1 MFLLKFCTEFFK
13 GTSFGVC
20 ELYAFDQVLIFLV
33 QGCNLVLK
41 LQNSCFFVNH
51 FLGESFILVLDLV
64 VLVLYNSLFTTVLG
78 QLAFKLLLIPFL
90 DYLAFLVN
98 DTLNRNLFLSC
109 YFGLIL
115 FCLL

>member
-1 MFLLKFCTEFFK
+1 MFLLEFCTELFK
-13 GTSFGVC
+13 GASFGVC
-20 ELYAFDQVLIFLV
+20 ELYTFDQVLIFLL
-33 QGCNLVLK
+33 QGSNLVLK

-51 FLGESFILVLDLV
+51 FLGESFILVFDLV
-64 VLVLYNSLFTTVLG
+64 VLVLYSSLFTTVLG

-115 FCLL
+115 FGLL